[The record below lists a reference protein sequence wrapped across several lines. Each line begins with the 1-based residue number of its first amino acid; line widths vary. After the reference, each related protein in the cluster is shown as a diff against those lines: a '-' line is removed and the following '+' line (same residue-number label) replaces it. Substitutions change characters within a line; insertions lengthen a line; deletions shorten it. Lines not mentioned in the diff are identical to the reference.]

1 MNPSVISS
9 PPLPVEPV
17 LLFDGECN
25 LCHRLVRFLMW
36 ADRHGRLRF
45 ATVQSS
51 TGQEMLRSL
60 AMPTDRFDSVVLL
73 ASGRH
78 WLRSA
83 AFFQALRWLDWPFCW
98 LSVAR
103 FLPRRLGDAFYD
115 GVARNRYQWFGR
127 NDGQDLPGS
136 EQPWRYLPG
145 GRDRPR

>member
-83 AFFQALRWLDWPFCW
+83 AFFSGTALARLAFLLVICRP
-98 LSVAR
+98 LSAASAR
-103 FLPRRLGDAFYD
+103 
-115 GVARNRYQWFGR
+115 
-127 NDGQDLPGS
+127 
-136 EQPWRYLPG
+136 
-145 GRDRPR
+145 